1 MYDIAVNQKGKDNF
15 YKIWHTPQKN
25 TFLFIEA
32 GKGSIVFRDKSYPM
46 QSGVLC
52 YIGKNKY
59 HYTFPTK
66 PMEYTRSK
74 LFLESNIMDSL
85 THVLGNYPNF
95 TELFNEDAI
104 IFSILGENDKNAV
117 RDIFDTLNSLSE
129 DSKYIQAE
137 ISSAAIRLMIILTKN
152 AITEARPE
160 PNSLQTVINFINQHI
175 SEDISID
182 KISEICYINKYY
194 LCRLFKGKIG
204 ITVMGYIVQTRITMA
219 KELLKKEDISVTQ
232 VSILCG
238 FSSPSYFSRIFKEKT
253 GLSPSAYRNQKN
265 TGIDVSQ
272 ICRIKT

>member
-1 MYDIAVNQKGKDNF
+1 
-15 YKIWHTPQKN
+15 
-25 TFLFIEA
+25 
-32 GKGSIVFRDKSYPM
+32 
-46 QSGVLC
+46 
-52 YIGKNKY
+52 
-59 HYTFPTK
+59 
-66 PMEYTRSK
+66 
-74 LFLESNIMDSL
+74 
-85 THVLGNYPNF
+85 
-95 TELFNEDAI
+95 
-104 IFSILGENDKNAV
+104 
-117 RDIFDTLNSLSE
+117 
-129 DSKYIQAE
+129 
-137 ISSAAIRLMIILTKN
+137 MIILTKN

-204 ITVMGYIVQTRITMA
+204 ITVMDYIVQTRITMA